1 MADEANQALA
11 VAVGTLTGTVT
22 AVMKAL
28 DDQNKSSAIN
38 RQEFLKALED
48 NHKDT
53 KEALSLL
60 STHIKEDSVMNQA
73 VVELMTWKGKA
84 EGMVD
89 ILWDTKNKQSGAAGV
104 MGIIGSIIGGLLV
117 AGVDLV
123 TRK

>member
-22 AVMKAL
+22 AVMKTL

-60 STHIKEDSVMNQA
+60 SMHIKEDSVMNQA

-84 EGMVD
+84 EGRVD

-117 AGVDLV
+117 AGVYLV

>member
-84 EGMVD
+84 EGRVD

>member
-22 AVMKAL
+22 AVMKTL
-28 DDQNKSSAIN
+28 DDQNKNSAIN

-48 NHKDT
+48 NHNDT

-60 STHIKEDSVMNQA
+60 SMHIKEDSVMNQA